1 MRNACL
7 INFTNLWRRNEMKRW
22 RNIPKFRQDSHH
34 SAKSKDGRNLRALE
48 HVCIG
53 PIHWHPLLALFARR
67 KLGSISGCRSPIG
80 NTLILRNSKF
90 SSSIWFLVG
99 KFSIKSTT
107 LCWWGDSTTYGTS
120 DSLSSIFQVLP
131 HLPKWFSEFWFDTPA
146 GFDTLV
152 VLLKARYDF

>member
-22 RNIPKFRQDSHH
+22 RNKPKFHQDFHH

-67 KLGSISGCRSPIG
+67 KLGSVSGCPSPTG

-99 KFSIKSTT
+99 IFSTKSAT
-107 LCWWGDSTTYGTS
+107 LCWWGDSTTYGTLTAFLAFS
-120 DSLSSIFQVLP
+120 KYFP
-131 HLPKWFSEFWFDTPA
+131 RHYPKSFCEFWFDTPA

-152 VLLKARYDF
+152 VLF

>member
-48 HVCIG
+48 HICIG

-90 SSSIWFLVG
+90 SLSIWFPVG
-99 KFSIKSTT
+99 NSLQNRQLCVDEEILQLMVLLTAFLAFSKCFPTSP
-107 LCWWGDSTTYGTS
+107 S
-120 DSLSSIFQVLP
+120 DSLNSDLIPPPGLI
-131 HLPKWFSEFWFDTPA
+131 HWW
-146 GFDTLV
+146 
-152 VLLKARYDF
+152 YC